1 VAAGTF
7 YSPQAPSLSERANLP
22 LPKGVVLAGDTPVVA
37 VAAVPAHPSN
47 TVLVEMRRDGGPAQY
62 VRAVPEAAF
71 RAGTQWFRAV
81 LPAPESGRDLD
92 YRVALYRAG
101 QRLAQLPTDGSWL
114 SITAARASSP
124 DGSGSGTTPAPENTK
139 SKPPPVPRW
148 GYELSFLAA
157 LTLDLEPEVIGES
170 GEGYRINILVRGG
183 TVAGPRI
190 DAIVRPNGGDW
201 MCIRRDGIGVID
213 VRITYETSDGAL
225 ILDRAGGVF
234 DLGPDGYAK
243 VVAGQ
248 LSGWPPVYATATFST
263 GHPKWA
269 WLNRCQGFGIGRVA
283 LEKRQV
289 QCDIYVPRVLDRL
302 PDG

>member
-1 VAAGTF
+1 MASGTF
-7 YSPQAPSLSERANLP
+7 FSSQAASLSELTNLP
-22 LPKGVVLAGDTPVVA
+22 LPKGVVPPGDTPVVA

-47 TVLVEMRRDGGPAQY
+47 AVLVEMRRDGGPAQY
-62 VRAVPEAAF
+62 VRAVPEAVF
-71 RAGTQWFRAV
+71 RAGTQLFRAV
-81 LPAPESGRDLD
+81 LPAPESGRNID
-92 YRVALYRAG
+92 YRVELSRAG
-101 QRLAQLPTDGSWL
+101 QRLAQLPADGSWL
-114 SITAARASSP
+114 SITDGRASP
-124 DGSGSGTTPAPENTK
+124 GGSGSGATPAPENAT

-157 LTLDLEPEVIGES
+157 LTLDLEPEVIGET
-170 GEGYRINILVRGG
+170 GEGYRINFHVTSGS
-183 TVAGPRI
+183 VVGPHI

-248 LSGWPPVYATATFST
+248 FSGWPPVYATATFST

-289 QCDIYVPRVLDRL
+289 QCDIYVPCVLDRL